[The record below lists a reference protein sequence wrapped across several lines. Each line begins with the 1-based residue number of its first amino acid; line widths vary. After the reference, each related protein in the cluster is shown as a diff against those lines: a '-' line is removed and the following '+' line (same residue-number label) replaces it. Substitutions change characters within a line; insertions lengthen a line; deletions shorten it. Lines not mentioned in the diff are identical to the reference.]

1 MRAFRLVLA
10 TCIAVVASLSF
21 GADAWSQ
28 VTGRCVSNCNLWVTG
43 KRIPGSGAQAA
54 SAAECGNRCDAN
66 AACFAWMYWPPSSG
80 SAGMHANQCEL
91 VGAQAAMGRPSE
103 LVISGLKS
111 RPTAPPA
118 AAAPP
123 VGGRASTLVRGEV
136 WASGYSPDTILS
148 FNSPVTMQ
156 GCLTSCV
163 ANTNCRAWDW
173 HPQNIGGPACR
184 QFSLTPAKG
193 EKSTY
198 APQNV
203 RGMIVA
209 AGAPAPAPPSEA
221 PPIGTPAR
229 TSTFEPNTNLLF
241 NPQRYIGSVVTP
253 SAKACQTLCLRDPNC
268 RIWNWLSAANPNY
281 TVPAHS
287 CMTNASAEPL
297 NKIKREPGLNIVSG
311 VITVAASQPP
321 APTAPGTAAAPP
333 GIPADPR
340 QAYQAALAA
349 NQRNDPQSAIRILT
363 AAINSG
369 KLDADTRIK
378 AHRVR
383 GSSLFAMRRY
393 ADAKADYDIVIQANP
408 RDADAYWGRAWI
420 NLELGQLDAALADA
434 DRSVALGPRSA
445 HGFAMRAKIRA
456 ARGEFERAIAD
467 RTHAVVVTA
476 APKDK
481 AQAHIE
487 RAETFRAAG
496 RLADGIRDLDLALG
510 LDPESARAR
519 LRRGTFHAEAGRY
532 DDAHADFTAL
542 LVRDPK
548 NASAAFGRGQ
558 TEAYRGRYA
567 DAAKD
572 FARYVEAYPG
582 SHHGQIVRFLVRERA
597 GEWAWPDLA
606 RAAARLD
613 LEKWPSP
620 VIHFLLGNMREAE
633 LRDAA
638 RHEKAE
644 TQAAQLCEVEFYV
657 GYAALLAGD
666 KAAARAQ
673 MEKARDLCK
682 PTYIEATW
690 AKAELARLAARQ

>member
-1 MRAFRLVLA
+1 MQVIRFVLVTCAALA
-10 TCIAVVASLSF
+10 TSTVMPDA
-21 GADAWSQ
+21 ADAQ
-28 VTGRCVSNCNLWVTG
+28 LRKGLWVVGTKISHTG
-43 KRIPGSGAQAA
+43 FGAA
-54 SAAECGNRCDAN
+54 SAAECQAHCDAN
-66 AACFAWMYWPPSSG
+66 PACHGWNYRLPSDEWMPEICDLFG
-80 SAGMHANQCEL
+80 AGAR
-91 VGAQAAMGRPSE
+91 AQPTRDESVVA
-103 LVISGLKS
+103 GLKS
-111 RPTAPPA
+111 RPAVPGTAPNAKADGTAVRTSTFWPKRSFSGYRAVLSQAKQPTPQACRDTCVRDARCVAWAYVAEQRIYHKPDSAQTCTLVGERPLSFDAETSSYAGLVTASRTPPAAAPPA
-118 AAAPP
+118 AMPP
-123 VGGRASTLVRGEV
+123 A
-136 WASGYSPDTILS
+136 
-148 FNSPVTMQ
+148 
-156 GCLTSCV
+156 
-163 ANTNCRAWDW
+163 
-173 HPQNIGGPACR
+173 
-184 QFSLTPAKG
+184 
-193 EKSTY
+193 
-198 APQNV
+198 
-203 RGMIVA
+203 
-209 AGAPAPAPPSEA
+209 
-221 PPIGTPAR
+221 GTPTR
-229 TSTFEPNTNLLF
+229 TSTM
-241 NPQRYIGSVVTP
+241 TP
-253 SAKACQTLCLRDPNC
+253 G
-268 RIWNWLSAANPNY
+268 RIWMGHGESDFGHRGTKTPQECAAACIQESRCVAWSRLGGPLGTCVFKNSKFVDR
-281 TVPAHS
+281 TAW
-287 CMTNASAEPL
+287 TNDPGGAS
-297 NKIKREPGLNIVSG
+297 GLIQ
-311 VITVAASQPP
+311 TTARPP
-321 APTAPGTAAAPP
+321 TAPPAPGTAAAPP

-349 NQRNDPQSAIRILT
+349 NQRNDPQAAIRILT
-363 AAINSG
+363 AAIDSG

-383 GSSLFAMRRY
+383 GSSFFALRRY

-467 RTHAVVVTA
+467 RTQAVVVAA

-510 LDPESARAR
+510 LDPESATAR

-532 DDAHADFTAL
+532 DDAFTDFSGL
-542 LVRDPK
+542 LIRDPK
-548 NASAAFGRGQ
+548 NAAAAFGRGL

-572 FARYVEAYPG
+572 FARYVEVNPG
-582 SHHGQIVRFLVRERA
+582 SHLGQILRFLVRERA

-633 LRDAA
+633 LREAA

-644 TQAAQLCEVEFYV
+644 TQAAQLCETEFYV

-666 KAAARAQ
+666 KVAARAQ

-690 AKAELARLAARQ
+690 AKAELARLAAQQ

>member
-1 MRAFRLVLA
+1 MAMRAFRLVLA

-28 VTGRCVSNCNLWVTG
+28 VTGRCASNCNLWVTG

-209 AGAPAPAPPSEA
+209 AGAPAPAPPSA
-221 PPIGTPAR
+221 ATPAGTPAR
-229 TSTFEPNTNLLF
+229 TSIMTLGRNWMGHGESDFGHRSTKTPQECAAACVQESRCVAWSWLGAPLGTCVFKNSRFVDRTAWTN
-241 NPQRYIGSVVTP
+241 NPGGASGLI
-253 SAKACQTLCLRDPNC
+253 QTATR
-268 RIWNWLSAANPNY
+268 
-281 TVPAHS
+281 
-287 CMTNASAEPL
+287 
-297 NKIKREPGLNIVSG
+297 
-311 VITVAASQPP
+311 PP
-321 APTAPGTAAAPP
+321 ATSPPGTAAAPP

-467 RTHAVVVTA
+467 RTQAVVVTA

-572 FARYVEAYPG
+572 FARYVEVNPG
-582 SHHGQIVRFLVRERA
+582 SHLGQILRFLVRERA
-597 GEWAWPDLA
+597 GEWELPDLA

-644 TQAAQLCEVEFYV
+644 TQATQLCEVEFYV

-666 KAAARAQ
+666 KAA
-673 MEKARDLCK
+673 
-682 PTYIEATW
+682 
-690 AKAELARLAARQ
+690 